1 MLTRPKLK
9 LFASVLMLS
18 TLSACL
24 GKTTGGAATEATCAA
39 WLRSLPTSSQADTE
53 QTAMEIDRAH
63 RVQEAA
69 CS

>member
-1 MLTRPKLK
+1 MPKLMP
-9 LFASVLMLS
+9 FAAVLMLS
-18 TLSACL
+18 ITAGCQSA
-24 GKTTGGAATEATCAA
+24 TTSGGAATEAVCDA

-63 RVQEAA
+63 RVQGKA